1 MTKEERIKEAYE
13 EVGLPFHEN
22 VMCNNGWMNIKPSQ
36 YERLYDKCDVL
47 KKTNNVHRIRPKS
60 LKGIEN
66 NNGWTALKG
75 VKNEIQHDGDIWIF
89 NKYGNVELWLEYQ
102 FLPIGYATHWKP
114 IIKPNPPVW

>member
-1 MTKEERIKEAYE
+1 MTKEDKIKEAYGE
-13 EVGLPFHEN
+13 IYDDFKMSIDE
-22 VMCNNGWMNIKPSQ
+22 NGWSNYRIKRFFKGSEIQ
-36 YERLYDKCDVL
+36 SMIKGDKL
-47 KKTNNVHRIRPKS
+47 IYRPKS